1 MSSFTDALDWLR
13 KRKNGA
19 TEKPDNRSDE
29 KVAASVYESAMNK
42 LHPGFLA
49 KKRAANIL
57 MGVSMGLNLALTGY
71 IIKTHVVDHKEEE
84 QSFADMLG
92 ERFAIGMVIAL
103 ASLLA
108 GLSIGLDNGRS
119 KSEIHEAEI
128 IQEASNLIVE
138 LKRKFP
144 NMPMAATTE
153 QIQRLWDVLPD
164 VIRHINP
171 KDRAKLE
178 SLARKKDR
186 IPDETY
192 FQQVSEIVSRHLGE
206 NSADLETVLN
216 AYRGIITLNAAK
228 QYWARGKSFEP
239 VR

>member
-1 MSSFTDALDWLR
+1 MSSFTDALARLR
-13 KRKNGA
+13 KRKDGSPD
-19 TEKPDNRSDE
+19 KPDNRSDK
-29 KVAASVYESAMNK
+29 KVAASVYKSAMDN
-42 LHPGFLA
+42 LHPGYLA

-57 MGVSMGLNLALTGY
+57 LKLGLGLSFGAAVYSVVSATTGKVIVDDMRKDMVMKMHAVFLALVLCALGSGLFFGVGEVSDEDV
-71 IIKTHVVDHKEEE
+71 IK
-84 QSFADMLG
+84 
-92 ERFAIGMVIAL
+92 
-103 ASLLA
+103 
-108 GLSIGLDNGRS
+108 
-119 KSEIHEAEI
+119 
-128 IQEASNLIVE
+128 EASNLIVE